1 MIETIASLLQEGRV
15 FYPPDDLVENS
26 NVKKF
31 MDKHGIKSYDEL
43 LERAKNID
51 WFWSE
56 MVKEVDIKWYKEPE
70 KTLEWN
76 PPYVKWFIGA
86 KYNIVNDALD
96 KQARLRK
103 DKIAYIWEGELG
115 SIRKITYAEL
125 YEEVNRFANA
135 LKGFGVGKG
144 DRVTIWLPMIPEL
157 PIAMLACAKIG
168 AIHSV
173 VFSGFSEK
181 ALLDR
186 IQDAE
191 AKILITA
198 DGFYRGGNIIE
209 LKDRADSI
217 LGEAQS
223 IERVIV
229 YERCGIPTNM
239 EEGRDYWWHEI
250 VQDQPKECKTE
261 EMDANDILFILYT
274 SGTTGKPKGVI
285 HAHGGYA
292 VGVAATLKLIFDLKE
307 DDVWWCSA
315 DIGWITGHSY
325 IVYGPLILGATSV
338 MYEGAPTYPKPD
350 RWWEMIERHKV
361 TVFYTAPTAIR
372 MFMRLGE
379 EWPQKHDLSSLRLLG
394 TVGEPINPEA
404 WVWYYKYI
412 GNERCQIMDTWW
424 QTETG
429 MQMISPLPI
438 TPLKPGSA
446 TKPFP
451 GIEADIY
458 DPKGNSLYKKNAGGF
473 LVITKPWPA
482 MLRGL
487 WRAEERYINT
497 YWSTYKD
504 IYFTGDAART
514 DEEGYFWI
522 QGRLDDVLNVS
533 GHRIG
538 NSEVESALVSHPAVS
553 EAAVVGKPHQ
563 IKGEAIV
570 AFVVLRS
577 DFRPSEE
584 LKAEL
589 KEHVAKEIG
598 KIARPD
604 EIHFVTDLPKTR
616 SGKIM
621 RRVCR
626 SIMLGKDPGDISTL
640 ANPEAVE
647 IVKQAAV
654 SAESSSK

>member
-1 MIETIASLLQEGRV
+1 
-15 FYPPDDLVENS
+15 
-26 NVKKF
+26 
-31 MDKHGIKSYDEL
+31 
-43 LERAKNID
+43 
-51 WFWSE
+51 
-56 MVKEVDIKWYKEPE
+56 
-70 KTLEWN
+70 
-76 PPYVKWFIGA
+76 
-86 KYNIVNDALD
+86 
-96 KQARLRK
+96 
-103 DKIAYIWEGELG
+103 
-115 SIRKITYAEL
+115 
-125 YEEVNRFANA
+125 
-135 LKGFGVGKG
+135 
-144 DRVTIWLPMIPEL
+144 MIPEL
-157 PIAMLACAKIG
+157 PVAMLACAKIG

-191 AKILITA
+191 AKVLVTA
-198 DGFYRGGNIIE
+198 DGFYRAGNVIE
-209 LKDRADSI
+209 LKNRADSI
-217 LGEAQS
+217 LNEAPS
-223 IERVIV
+223 IEKVIV
-229 YERCGIPTNM
+229 YERCGVSTRM
-239 EEGRDYWWHEI
+239 EKGRDYWWHDI
-250 VQDQPKECKTE
+250 VEDKPKECETE
-261 EMDANDILFILYT
+261 KMDANDILFILYT

-325 IVYGPLILGATSV
+325 IVYGPLILGTTSV
-338 MYEGAPTYPKPD
+338 MYEGAPTYPEPD

-379 EWPQKHDLSSLRLLG
+379 KWPQKHDLNSLRLLG

-451 GIEADIY
+451 GIEANVY
-458 DPKGNSLYKKNAGGF
+458 DPEGKSLYKKNAGGF

-497 YWSTYKD
+497 YWSTYED
-504 IYFTGDAART
+504 VYFTGDAART
-514 DEEGYFWI
+514 DEDGYFWI

-553 EAAVVGKPHQ
+553 EAAVVGRPHE

-577 DFRPSEE
+577 DVKPSEE
-584 LKAEL
+584 LKAKL

-626 SIMLGKDPGDISTL
+626 SVMLGRDPGDISTL
-640 ANPEAVE
+640 ANPDAVE

-654 SAESSSK
+654 GAESSSK

>member
-1 MIETIASLLQEGRV
+1 METIQSLLREGRI
-15 FYPPDDLVENS
+15 FYPPEELVENS

-31 MDKHGIKSYDEL
+31 MDKHGIKDENEL
-43 LERAKNID
+43 RKRALED
-51 WFWSE
+51 VEWFWSE
-56 MVKEVDIKWYKEPE
+56 MAKEVGIEWFEEP
-70 KTLEWN
+70 KKVLEWD
-76 PPYVKWFIGA
+76 PPYVKWFVGA
-86 KYNIVNDALD
+86 KYNIVHDAVD
-96 KQARLRK
+96 KQARLRGG
-103 DKIAYIWEGELG
+103 KIAYIWEGEPG
-115 SIRKITYAEL
+115 DVRKITYGEL
-125 YEEVNRFANA
+125 YREVNKFANA
-135 LKGFGVGKG
+135 LKELGVKKG
-144 DRVTIWLPMIPEL
+144 DRVSIWLPMIPEL

-198 DGFYRGGNIIE
+198 DGFYRGGNVVE
-209 LKDRADSI
+209 LKNRADTI
-217 LGEAQS
+217 LSQAPSVEH
-223 IERVIV
+223 VIV
-229 YERCGIPTNM
+229 YKRCGNSTNM
-239 EEGRDYWWHEI
+239 QEGRDVWWHESTEK
-250 VQDQPKECKTE
+250 QSDECETE
-261 EMDANDILFILYT
+261 VMDANDLLFILYT
-274 SGTTGKPKGVI
+274 SGTTGKPKGVM

-292 VGVAATLKLIFDLKE
+292 VGVAATLKMIFDIKE
-307 DDVWWCSA
+307 DDIWWCSA

-325 IVYGPLILGATSV
+325 IVYAPLILGATSI
-338 MYEGAPTYPKPD
+338 MYEGAPLYPKPD
-350 RWWEMIERHKV
+350 RWWEIIEKYSV

-372 MFMRLGE
+372 MFMRIGE
-379 EWPQKHDLSSLRLLG
+379 EWVKKHDLSSLRLLG

-412 GNERCQIMDTWW
+412 GGERCQIMDTWW

-429 MQMISPLPI
+429 MQLISPLPT

-451 GIEADIY
+451 GIEADVF
-458 DPKGNSLYKKNAGGF
+458 DGEGNSLYKKNVGGF
-473 LVITKPWPA
+473 LVLKRPWPA

-487 WRAEERYINT
+487 WRAEERYIST

-504 IYFTGDAART
+504 VYFTGDAARV
-514 DEEGYFWI
+514 DEDGYFWI

-553 EAAVVGKPHQ
+553 EAAVVGRPHEV
-563 IKGEAIV
+563 KGEAIV
-570 AFVVLRS
+570 AFVILKEGYK
-577 DFRPSEE
+577 PSEE
-584 LKAEL
+584 LKEEL
-589 KEHVAKEIG
+589 REHVAREIG

-604 EIHFVTDLPKTR
+604 EIYFVPDLPKTR

-626 SIMLGKDPGDISTL
+626 AVMLGKDPGDISTL

-647 IVKQAAV
+647 IVKKIV
-654 SAESSSK
+654 TGDEYYG

>member
-1 MIETIASLLQEGRV
+1 MTETIASLLQEGRV

-43 LERAKNID
+43 LEKAKD
-51 WFWSE
+51 VEWFWNE
-56 MVKEVDIKWYKEPE
+56 MVKEVGIEWYKEPE

-86 KYNIVNDALD
+86 EYNIVNDALD
-96 KQARLRK
+96 RQARLRK
-103 DKIAYIWEGELG
+103 NKVAYIWEGEPG
-115 SIRKITYAEL
+115 DIKKITYGEL
-125 YEEVNRFANA
+125 YREVNRFANA
-135 LKGFGVGKG
+135 LKEFGVKRG

-186 IQDAE
+186 ILDAE
-191 AKILITA
+191 AKVLITA
-198 DGFYRGGNIIE
+198 DGFYRGGNVIE
-209 LKDRADSI
+209 LKNRADSV
-217 LGEAQS
+217 LTEAPS
-223 IERVIV
+223 IEKVIV
-229 YERCGIPTNM
+229 YERCNVSTNM

-250 VQDQPKECKTE
+250 VKNQPKECKTE
-261 EMDANDILFILYT
+261 VMDANDILFILYT

-307 DDVWWCSA
+307 DDIWWCSA

-325 IVYGPLILGATSV
+325 IVYGPLILGTTSV
-338 MYEGAPTYPKPD
+338 MYEGAPTYPEPD
-350 RWWEMIERHKV
+350 RWWEMIEKHGV

-404 WVWYYKYI
+404 WVWYYKFI

-429 MQMISPLPI
+429 MQLISPLPI

-451 GIEADIY
+451 GVEADVY
-458 DPKGNSLYKKNAGGF
+458 DPEGNSLFKKNAGGF
-473 LVITKPWPA
+473 LVLTKPWPA

-504 IYFTGDAART
+504 IYFTGDAARI

-553 EAAVVGKPHQ
+553 EAAVVGKPHE

-577 DFRPSEE
+577 DVSPSEE

-589 KEHVAKEIG
+589 KEHVAREIG

-604 EIHFVTDLPKTR
+604 EIYFVADLPKTR

-626 SIMLGKDPGDISTL
+626 SVMLGKDPGDISTL

-647 IVKQAAV
+647 IVKQAAT
-654 SAESSSK
+654 AGGATSK

>member
-1 MIETIASLLQEGRV
+1 MKETQETIASLLQEGRT
-15 FYPPDDLVENS
+15 FYPPEELVENS
-26 NVKKF
+26 NVKRF
-31 MDKHGIKSYDEL
+31 MDEHDIPTYDEL
-43 LERAKNID
+43 LRKAQNIE

-56 MVKEVDIKWYKEPE
+56 MAREVSIEWYEPY
-70 KTLEWN
+70 TQVLEWN
-76 PPYVKWFIGA
+76 PPYAKWFINA
-86 KYNIVNDALD
+86 KYNIVHDALD
-96 KQARLRK
+96 KQAKLRK
-103 DKIAYIWEGELG
+103 NKLAYIWEGEPG
-115 SIRKITYAEL
+115 DIRKLTYHDL
-125 YEEVNRFANA
+125 YREVNRFANA
-135 LKGFGVGKG
+135 LKDLGIRKG

-191 AKILITA
+191 AKLLITA
-198 DGFYRGGNIIE
+198 DGFYRGGKVIE
-209 LKDRADSI
+209 LKSRADQI
-217 LGEAQS
+217 LDQTT
-223 IERVIV
+223 IENVIV
-229 YERCGIPTNM
+229 YDRTNINPPM
-239 EEGRDYWWHEI
+239 KEGRDHWWQDVLGSRKCETEI
-250 VQDQPKECKTE
+250 
-261 EMDANDILFILYT
+261 MDANDTLFILYT

-292 VGVAATLKLIFDLKE
+292 VGTASTLHFIFDIKE
-307 DDVWWCSA
+307 DDIWWCSA

-325 IVYGPLILGATSV
+325 IVYAPLILGATSV
-338 MYEGAPTYPKPD
+338 MYEGAPTHPTPA
-350 RWWEMIERHKV
+350 RWWEIIERYGV

-379 EWPQKHDLSSLRLLG
+379 KYPQNHDLSTLRLLG

-412 GNERCQIMDTWW
+412 GNEQCQIMDTWW

-451 GIEADIY
+451 GIDADVF
-458 DPKGNSLYKKNAGGF
+458 DPEGNSLHGRNAGGY
-473 LVITKPWPA
+473 LVIKKPWPA

-497 YWSTYKD
+497 YWSAYPN
-504 IYFTGDAART
+504 IYFTGDAARV
-514 DEEGYFWI
+514 DSEGYFWI

-553 EAAVVGKPHQ
+553 EAAVVGKPHEV
-563 IKGEAIV
+563 KGEAIV
-570 AFVVLRS
+570 AFVVLKS
-577 DFRPSEE
+577 GIEPSEQLIDD
-584 LKAEL
+584 LKQ
-589 KEHVAKEIG
+589 HVAKEIG

-604 EIHFVTDLPKTR
+604 EIYFVPDLPKTR

-626 SIMLGKDPGDISTL
+626 AVMLGKDPGDITTL
-640 ANPEAVE
+640 ANPEAVDF
-647 IVKQAAV
+647 VRKAASGEV
-654 SAESSSK
+654 YFG

>member
-1 MIETIASLLQEGRV
+1 MVETIASLLQEGRV

-43 LERAKNID
+43 LEKAKD
-51 WFWSE
+51 VEWFWNE
-56 MVKEVDIKWYKEPE
+56 IVKEVGIEWYKEPE

-86 KYNIVNDALD
+86 GYNIVNDALD
-96 KQARLRK
+96 RQARLRK
-103 DKIAYIWEGELG
+103 NKVAYIWEGEPG
-115 SIRKITYAEL
+115 DIKKITYGEL
-125 YEEVNRFANA
+125 YREVNRFANA
-135 LKGFGVGKG
+135 LKEFGVKRG

-186 IQDAE
+186 ILDAE
-191 AKILITA
+191 AKVLITA
-198 DGFYRGGNIIE
+198 DGFYRGGNVIE
-209 LKDRADSI
+209 LKNRADSV
-217 LGEAQS
+217 LTEAPS
-223 IERVIV
+223 IEKVIV
-229 YERCGIPTNM
+229 YERCNVSTNM

-250 VQDQPKECKTE
+250 VKNQPKECKTE
-261 EMDANDILFILYT
+261 VMDANDILFILYT

-307 DDVWWCSA
+307 DDIWWCSA

-325 IVYGPLILGATSV
+325 IVYGPLILGTTSV
-338 MYEGAPTYPKPD
+338 MYEGAPTYPEPD
-350 RWWEMIERHKV
+350 RWWEMIERHGV

-404 WVWYYKYI
+404 WVWYYKFI

-429 MQMISPLPI
+429 MQLISPLPI

-451 GIEADIY
+451 GVEADVY
-458 DPKGNSLYKKNAGGF
+458 DPEGNSLFKKNAGGF
-473 LVITKPWPA
+473 LVLTKPWPA

-497 YWSTYKD
+497 YWSTYRD
-504 IYFTGDAART
+504 IYFTGDAARI
-514 DEEGYFWI
+514 DEDGYFWI

-553 EAAVVGKPHQ
+553 EAAVVGKPHE

-577 DFRPSEE
+577 DVSPSEE

-589 KEHVAKEIG
+589 KEHVAREIG

-604 EIHFVTDLPKTR
+604 EIYFVADLPKTR

-626 SIMLGKDPGDISTL
+626 SVMLGKDPGDISTL

-647 IVKQAAV
+647 AVKEATKSGKVV
-654 SAESSSK
+654 SE

>member
-1 MIETIASLLQEGRV
+1 METIQSLLREGRI
-15 FYPPDDLVENS
+15 FYPPEELVENS

-31 MDKHGIKSYDEL
+31 MDKHGIKDEDEL
-43 LERAKNID
+43 RKRALED
-51 WFWSE
+51 VEWFWSE
-56 MVKEVDIKWYKEPE
+56 MAKEVGIEWFEEP
-70 KTLEWN
+70 KKVLEWD
-76 PPYVKWFIGA
+76 PPYVKWFVGA
-86 KYNIVNDALD
+86 KYNIVHDAVD
-96 KQARLRK
+96 KQAKLRG
-103 DKIAYIWEGELG
+103 DKIAYIWEGEPG
-115 SIRKITYAEL
+115 DVRKITYGEL
-125 YEEVNRFANA
+125 YREVNRFANA
-135 LKGFGVGKG
+135 LKELGVKKG
-144 DRVTIWLPMIPEL
+144 DRVSIWLPMIPEL
-157 PIAMLACAKIG
+157 PVAMLACAKIG

-198 DGFYRGGNIIE
+198 DGFYRGGNVVE
-209 LKDRADSI
+209 LKNRADII
-217 LGEAQS
+217 LSQAPSVEH
-223 IERVIV
+223 VIV
-229 YERCGIPTNM
+229 YKRCGNSTNM
-239 EEGRDYWWHEI
+239 QEGRDVWWDEI
-250 VQDQPKECKTE
+250 TEKQSDECETE
-261 EMDANDILFILYT
+261 VMDANDLLFILYT
-274 SGTTGKPKGVI
+274 SGTTGKPKGVM

-292 VGVAATLKLIFDLKE
+292 VGVAATLKMIFDLKE
-307 DDVWWCSA
+307 DDIWWCSA

-325 IVYGPLILGATSV
+325 IVYAPLILGATSI
-338 MYEGAPTYPKPD
+338 MYEGAPLYPKPD
-350 RWWEMIERHKV
+350 RWWEIIEKYSV

-379 EWPQKHDLSSLRLLG
+379 EWVKKHDLSSLRLLG

-412 GNERCQIMDTWW
+412 GGERCQIMDTWW

-429 MQMISPLPI
+429 MQLISPLPT

-451 GIEADIY
+451 GIEADVF
-458 DPKGNSLYKKNAGGF
+458 DGEGNSLCKKNVGGF
-473 LVITKPWPA
+473 LVLKRPWPA

-487 WRAEERYINT
+487 WRAEERYIST
-497 YWSTYKD
+497 YWSTYRD
-504 IYFTGDAART
+504 IYFTGDAARV
-514 DEEGYFWI
+514 DEDGYFWI

-553 EAAVVGKPHQ
+553 EAAVVGKPHEV
-563 IKGEAIV
+563 KGEAIV
-570 AFVVLRS
+570 AFVILKEGYK
-577 DFRPSEE
+577 PSEE
-584 LKAEL
+584 LKEEL
-589 KEHVAKEIG
+589 REHVAREIG

-604 EIHFVTDLPKTR
+604 EIYFVPDLPKTR

-626 SIMLGKDPGDISTL
+626 AIMLGKDPGDISTL

-647 IVKQAAV
+647 IVKKIV
-654 SAESSSK
+654 TGDEYYG

>member
-1 MIETIASLLQEGRV
+1 MVETIASLLQEGRV

-43 LERAKNID
+43 LEKAKD
-51 WFWSE
+51 VEWFWNE
-56 MVKEVDIKWYKEPE
+56 MVKEVGIEWYKEPE

-86 KYNIVNDALD
+86 GYNIVNDALD
-96 KQARLRK
+96 RQARLRK
-103 DKIAYIWEGELG
+103 NKVAYIWEGEPG
-115 SIRKITYAEL
+115 DIKKITYGEL
-125 YEEVNRFANA
+125 YREVNRFANA
-135 LKGFGVGKG
+135 LKEFGVKRG

-186 IQDAE
+186 ILDAE
-191 AKILITA
+191 AKVLITA
-198 DGFYRGGNIIE
+198 DGFYRGGNVIE
-209 LKDRADSI
+209 LKNRADSV
-217 LGEAQS
+217 LTEAPS
-223 IERVIV
+223 IEKVIV
-229 YERCGIPTNM
+229 YERCNVSTNM

-250 VQDQPKECKTE
+250 VKNQPKECKTE
-261 EMDANDILFILYT
+261 VMDANDILFILYT

-307 DDVWWCSA
+307 DDIWWCSA

-325 IVYGPLILGATSV
+325 IVYGPLILGTTSV
-338 MYEGAPTYPKPD
+338 MYEGAPTYPEPD
-350 RWWEMIERHKV
+350 RWWEMIERHGV

-404 WVWYYKYI
+404 WVWYYKFI

-429 MQMISPLPI
+429 MQLISPLPI

-451 GIEADIY
+451 GVEADVY
-458 DPKGNSLYKKNAGGF
+458 DPEGNSLFKKNAGGF
-473 LVITKPWPA
+473 LVLTKPWPA

-497 YWSTYKD
+497 YWSTYRD
-504 IYFTGDAART
+504 IYFTGDAARI
-514 DEEGYFWI
+514 DEDGYFWI

-553 EAAVVGKPHQ
+553 EAAVVGKPHE

-570 AFVVLRS
+570 
-577 DFRPSEE
+577 
-584 LKAEL
+584 
-589 KEHVAKEIG
+589 
-598 KIARPD
+598 
-604 EIHFVTDLPKTR
+604 
-616 SGKIM
+616 
-621 RRVCR
+621 
-626 SIMLGKDPGDISTL
+626 
-640 ANPEAVE
+640 
-647 IVKQAAV
+647 
-654 SAESSSK
+654 